1 MQVVLQCEGGLTAFA
16 IHWFSV
22 NLFPTG
28 AVTSQSSILQGRK
41 SGMEGAKSVDTTVS
55 DYF

>member
-1 MQVVLQCEGGLTAFA
+1 MSTERLVVLQVVLHCEGGITAFV

-28 AVTSQSSILQGRK
+28 AVTSQSR
-41 SGMEGAKSVDTTVS
+41 M
-55 DYF
+55 